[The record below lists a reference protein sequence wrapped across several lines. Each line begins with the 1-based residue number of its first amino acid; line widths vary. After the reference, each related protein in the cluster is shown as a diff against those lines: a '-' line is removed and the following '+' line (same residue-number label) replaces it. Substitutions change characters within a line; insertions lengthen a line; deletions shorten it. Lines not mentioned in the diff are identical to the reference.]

1 MPVAAP
7 AGPELDGNPFEEWVD
22 KYKYEPI
29 LFGLEVLGFTADESL
44 DPEESDGQVDILR
57 TYQDRLCRLRD
68 VIPTDGSAPDAEA
81 LDNVIRQISAVSGHG
96 VGKTTALAII
106 IIHHACC
113 FFPQRVVCTSATEK
127 QLFNALASEVKA
139 WMKKLPAPVQE
150 LFIITAERI
159 SLKSKPEES
168 YIAFQTS
175 SKENTES
182 LAGVH
187 STHVLLVVDEASG
200 VPDAV
205 FEGASGSM
213 SDYHALMFL
222 TGNPVRSLGEFY
234 ESHNNPDTKDR
245 WIRLH
250 LDCRYSPRVS
260 PTWVRDMGDKYGV
273 DSNAFRVR
281 ILGQFPLQDDEA
293 FLGRDIVESAVTR
306 DVELVPVPLRV
317 WGVDCARFGR
327 DKSALVMRTG
337 NVVPEEG
344 IYLWGGLDTMQV
356 VGRVKALYDALPV
369 YLQPTEINVD
379 VIGIGAGVVDRL
391 RELKLPVRG
400 INVSETASLSG
411 AYANLKTE
419 LWDRGKTWFMRRD
432 CKIPNHKDLID
443 ELCAP
448 SYDFASS
455 GKLALESKKKVRKR
469 TQGRMSPDVADAFM
483 LTFAGDAG
491 VGIHGRSANVTRN
504 IRRNLRGLV

>member
-1 MPVAAP
+1 VTAP
-7 AGPELDGNPFEEWVD
+7 TGPELDGNPFVEWVD
-22 KYKYEPI
+22 KYKYAPI
-29 LFGLEVLGFTADESL
+29 LFAEEVLGFTADESL
-44 DPEESDGQVDILR
+44 DPEESDGQGDILR
-57 TYQDRLCRLRD
+57 TYEGRLHALRD
-68 VIPTDGSAPDAEA
+68 VIPTDGSAPNQEA
-81 LDNVIRQISAVSGHG
+81 LDNIVRQISAVSGHG

-106 IIHHACC
+106 IIHHACM
-113 FFPQRVVCTSATEK
+113 FFPQRCVCTSATEK
-127 QLFNALASEVKA
+127 QLFNALAAEVKG
-139 WMKKLPAPVQE
+139 WMKKLPGPVQE
-150 LFIITAERI
+150 LFNITTERI
-159 SLKSKPEES
+159 TLKSNPDES

-182 LAGVH
+182 LAGIH
-187 STHVLLVVDEASG
+187 SQHVLLVIDEGSG
-200 VPDAV
+200 VPDPV
-205 FEGASGSM
+205 YEGASGSM
-213 SDYHALMFL
+213 SDYHALMFV
-222 TGNPVRSLGEFY
+222 TGNPVRSSGEFA
-234 ESHNNPDTKDR
+234 ESHKNPDTAHR

-260 PTWVRDMGDKYGV
+260 PTWIRDMADKYGE

-293 FLGRDIVESAVTR
+293 FLSRDIVESAVTR
-306 DVELVPVPLRV
+306 DVELVPVPIRA

-337 NVVPEEG
+337 NVIEDGG

-356 VGRVKALYDALPV
+356 VGRVAALYNELPA

-419 LWDRGKTWFMRRD
+419 LWDRGKTWFTRRD

-455 GKLALESKKKVRKR
+455 GKLALESKKAVRKR

-491 VGIHGRSANVTRN
+491 VGIHGRSANVKRS
-504 IRRNLRGLV
+504 IRRNLRGIV

>member
-1 MPVAAP
+1 MSEAP
-7 AGPELDGNPFEEWVD
+7 SDNPFIEWVD

-29 LFGLEVLGFTADESL
+29 KWAHEVLGFVPDESL
-44 DPEESDGQVDILR
+44 DPEESHGQADILR
-57 TYQDRLCRLRD
+57 TYEDRLRKLRD
-68 VIPTDGSAPDAEA
+68 VIPTDGSAPDPAE
-81 LDNVIRQISAVSGHG
+81 LDSVVRQISAVSGHG

-106 IIHHACC
+106 IIHHACM
-113 FFPQRVVCTSATEK
+113 FFPQRCVCTSATEK
-127 QLFNALASEVKA
+127 QLFNALAAEVKA
-139 WMKKLPAPVQE
+139 WMKKLPQPVQD
-150 LFIITAERI
+150 LFVITTERI
-159 SLKSKPEES
+159 VLKSNPDES

-182 LAGVH
+182 LAGIH
-187 STHVLLVVDEASG
+187 SQHVLLVVDEGSG
-200 VPDAV
+200 VPDPV
-205 FEGASGSM
+205 YEGASGSM
-213 SDYHALMFL
+213 SDYHALMFV
-222 TGNPVRSLGEFY
+222 TGNPVRSMGEFY
-234 ESHNNPDTKDR
+234 ESHKNPDTAHR

-260 PTWVRDMGDKYGV
+260 PTWIRDMADKYGE

-293 FLGRDIVESAVTR
+293 FLSRDVVEAAVTR
-306 DVELVPVPLRV
+306 DVELVPVPIRV

-327 DKSALVMRTG
+327 DKSALVMRVG
-337 NVVPEEG
+337 NVVEEDG
-344 IYLWGGLDTMQV
+344 IYIWGGLNTMQV
-356 VGRVKALYDALPV
+356 VGRVANLYEALPA
-369 YLQPTEINVD
+369 YLRPTEINVD

-419 LWDRGKTWFMRRD
+419 LWDRGKTWFMKRD
-432 CKIPNHKDLID
+432 CKIPNSKELID

-491 VGIHGRSANVTRN
+491 VGIHGRSVNVQRS
-504 IRRNLRGLV
+504 IRRNLKSLV